1 MNDRPRIVLGLVAF
15 LALAAYPVW
24 NALASPAAPMGPE
37 LERAVDSIGCI
48 EDTVWMKAHHADL
61 LNEWRTAVVR
71 DGERTYV
78 STSGRKWDMN
88 LTGTC
93 MQCHTNRQTFCA
105 RCHTYASVTPTC
117 WNCHV
122 SPGEEVER

>member
-24 NALASPAAPMGPE
+24 SAMASPHQPKVPD
-37 LERAVDSIGCI
+37 LERATDSIGCV
-48 EDTVWMKAHHADL
+48 EDTTWMKAHHEGL
-61 LNEWRTAVVR
+61 LNEWRTEVVR
-71 DGERTYV
+71 DGKRIYV

-93 MQCHTNRQTFCA
+93 LKCHSRSDFCE
-105 RCHTYASVTPTC
+105 RCHTYADVKPTC

-122 SPGEEVER
+122 APKEVER

>member
-1 MNDRPRIVLGLVAF
+1 MNDRPRIFLGLAVF

-24 NALASPAAPMGPE
+24 AAMARPSEPVMPE
-37 LERAVDSIGCI
+37 LQRATDSIGCV
-48 EDTVWMKAHHADL
+48 EDTTWMKAHHEAL

-93 MQCHTNRQTFCA
+93 MKCHTSRQDFCE
-105 RCHTYASVTPTC
+105 RCHAYSDVKLTC
-117 WNCHV
+117 WDCHV
-122 SPGEEVER
+122 APEEVAR

>member
-1 MNDRPRIVLGLVAF
+1 MNDRPRIVLALVAF

-24 NALASPAAPMGPE
+24 KSLARPAPIVPD
-37 LERAVDSIGCI
+37 LERATDSIGCV
-48 EDTVWMKAHHADL
+48 EDTVWMKAHHEEL

-93 MQCHTNRQTFCA
+93 MKCHTSRRAFCE
-105 RCHTYASVTPTC
+105 RCHTYASVQLTC

-122 SPGEEVER
+122 APGEVDR